1 MAHVEAAVFQRA
13 SSVEPTPGSNAAA
26 GVEGQPAQGGRQ
38 TRTTTTTTT
47 TPTGMK
53 LSTTVNLLQL
63 YKVNKIIIL
72 FNQLSKQHEHVYER
86 KPIIILIILL

>member
-1 MAHVEAAVFQRA
+1 MAHVEAAVLQRA
-13 SSVEPTPGSNAAA
+13 SSVEPTPRSDTAA

-38 TRTTTTTTT
+38 TRTTTTT

-63 YKVNKIIIL
+63 YKII
-72 FNQLSKQHEHVYER
+72 FDQLSKQYEHVYER
-86 KPIIILIILL
+86 KPIMKIMVISNSKDT